1 MNTKESPRKKKGVI
15 LIVDDTPENLRL
27 LSNMLRDQGYIV
39 RSVTDGKMAFKSI
52 GLDAPDLILLDINMP
67 EMNGYEVCQQL
78 KRESSTTHIP
88 VIFVSALDEVV
99 DKVRAFTVG
108 GVDYISKP
116 FQIEEV
122 LVRIENQLTIQR
134 TKNELREANDELSHL
149 VQELE
154 QRNHEMHLL
163 NQMSDFLQR
172 AQTIQEAIS
181 VTLPILQQL
190 FAEQKGALYLL
201 NHDTLVFEL
210 TVTIGEEPTFPPT
223 ITGDMCW
230 ALQGARVFLCED
242 SEESVQCQ
250 HTDVEHTEYPYL
262 CIQLVTRGETL
273 GLFHL
278 QKGPPDLGDGY
289 ERWERKAAMVAD
301 RLALSFSNITLR
313 EQLHEQSIRDPLTN
327 LFNRRYLNEIFK
339 RELNRSQRENLSIGV
354 ILIDIDH
361 FKQYNDTY
369 GHEGGDVLLR
379 NLGVFLQEHIRAED
393 VACRFGGEE
402 FILVLPG
409 SSLQI
414 THERAWTLCRQV
426 RYITAEHDNRQLG
439 HITLSAGVAC
449 FPNHGKTV
457 EQLIMVVDDALYRAK
472 RLGRDRVCVA
482 GQE

>member
-1 MNTKESPRKKKGVI
+1 MT
-15 LIVDDTPENLRL
+15 
-27 LSNMLRDQGYIV
+27 
-39 RSVTDGKMAFKSI
+39 
-52 GLDAPDLILLDINMP
+52 
-67 EMNGYEVCQQL
+67 
-78 KRESSTTHIP
+78 
-88 VIFVSALDEVV
+88 
-99 DKVRAFTVG
+99 
-108 GVDYISKP
+108 
-116 FQIEEV
+116 
-122 LVRIENQLTIQR
+122 
-134 TKNELREANDELSHL
+134 
-149 VQELE
+149 
-154 QRNHEMHLL
+154 
-163 NQMSDFLQR
+163 
-172 AQTIQEAIS
+172 
-181 VTLPILQQL
+181 QL
-190 FAEQKGALYLL
+190 FAHQPMALYLL
-201 NHDTLVFEL
+201 NPETQIFEL
-210 TVTIGEEPTFPPT
+210 ATHIGEATMFLPTVTN
-223 ITGDMCW
+223 DMCW

-242 SEESVQCQ
+242 AQTSVQCQ
-250 HTDVEHTEYPYL
+250 HINPADVADLADLADTNNRNYPYL
-262 CIQLVTRGETL
+262 CIQLVTRGETF
-273 GLFHL
+273 GLLHL
-278 QKGPPDLGDGY
+278 RNGPLEPEEEY
-289 ERWERKAAMVAD
+289 ERWERKAVMVAD

-339 RELNRSQRENLSIGV
+339 RELSRSQRENLSIGI

-379 NLGVFLQEHIRAED
+379 NLGAFLQEHVRAED

-426 RYITAEHDNRQLG
+426 RYITAEHDDRQLG